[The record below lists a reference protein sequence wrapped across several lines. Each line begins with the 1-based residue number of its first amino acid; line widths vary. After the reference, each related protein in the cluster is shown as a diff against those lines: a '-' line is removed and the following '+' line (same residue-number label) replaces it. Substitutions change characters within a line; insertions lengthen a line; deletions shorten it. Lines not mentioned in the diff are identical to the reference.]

1 MDREAVTMGRW
12 ATSQAYSKVLKMTER
27 KRLSSKV
34 HSPKTRNRKMKR
46 SWALK
51 SLWVIKISKALGS
64 NMSRLSWIR
73 RNALSR
79 SEDAFLG
86 VSLVDFFVAASKLRT
101 ESISNGKRWHPCRE
115 SIELRDCG
123 SGLGSSI
130 TSFALNTVS
139 HKWTTD
145 RDKTTKMTT
154 TVM

>member
-1 MDREAVTMGRW
+1 MCRW
-12 ATSQAYSKVLKMTER
+12 ATSQAYSKVLKMMERNRLSWMIQRPKMR
-27 KRLSSKV
+27 KRR
-34 HSPKTRNRKMKR
+34 TKR

-51 SLWVIKISKALGS
+51 SLWVIKISKASGS

-79 SEDAFLG
+79 SEDAFLE
-86 VSLVDFFVAASKLRT
+86 VSLADFFAAASKLRT

-130 TSFALNTVS
+130 TSFALNTVL

-154 TVM
+154 TVMWTLRT